1 MPKPEAK
8 HTRKQPDASKP
19 SKTAVSVRMRNSMIF
34 VAVFLI
40 LIGFGASIYHLVI
53 YQVIESE
60 SYRSRAEDQQL
71 LDSAI
76 KPNRGTIYDA
86 NMSVLASSTSVYNLI
101 VSPYDMYKAGTNVN
115 MVATKFSELFGLSV
129 ETLIEQFLQTE
140 NKYIKV
146 KSKLDKPVVDEI
158 QTWMSDYNAT
168 EAAKTSPI
176 AGITFENDTKRA
188 YPYGSF
194 ASNVLGF
201 IGSDG
206 NGIVGLEL
214 KYNDILTGT
223 NGRVVSA
230 RNANGGKVNGDYEAV
245 YEAQDGN
252 SLVLTIDENIQNSLE
267 KYLGN
272 AVTEHNVANRG
283 FGIVMNVNTG
293 AILGMATLP
302 TFDLNDPFTLY
313 DQTLADTISA
323 IEDEATRTETRRT
336 AQQSMWRNKAVSDVY
351 EPGSVFKVV
360 TASAALDSGKASL
373 DTSFGCSGKIA
384 VADHTMRC
392 AKDEGHGTLNFFGG
406 LNESCNPYFIQ
417 LAWQLGADTFCDYLQ
432 AFGFYEKT
440 GIDMNNEAKSVVY
453 ARDKMNITELSSS
466 AFGQSSTVTGIQM
479 ITAVAAAV
487 NGGYLVEPYT
497 VQQIID
503 SNGNI
508 IENHE
513 TVVKRQVISEE
524 TSATMASLLERTVDK
539 SKEATA
545 HNSAAYVA
553 GYRVGGKSGTSQK
566 QSVIVGN
573 EDDHLRIA
581 SFCGFAP
588 ADDPEVAVLIVLD
601 EPNSP
606 LNTSYGGRLCGPV
619 VGSVIADIMP
629 YLNID
634 PEYSEEDLANMSVTV
649 PTLTGEN
656 NTLSAAQVSLNSLGL
671 NYRIVGNGATVTY
684 QYPASGT
691 SLERQSTVVLY
702 TEEGSEGTVVT
713 VPDVSGKSITLAQEM
728 LKGVTLNMSADGV
741 TTDGTG
747 VQAVEQSIAPG
758 TEVPMGTVV
767 TVTFHDV
774 AATD

>member
-1 MPKPEAK
+1 
-8 HTRKQPDASKP
+8 
-19 SKTAVSVRMRNSMIF
+19 
-34 VAVFLI
+34 
-40 LIGFGASIYHLVI
+40 
-53 YQVIESE
+53 
-60 SYRSRAEDQQL
+60 
-71 LDSAI
+71 
-76 KPNRGTIYDA
+76 
-86 NMSVLASSTSVYNLI
+86 
-101 VSPYDMYKAGTNVN
+101 
-115 MVATKFSELFGLSV
+115 
-129 ETLIEQFLQTE
+129 
-140 NKYIKV
+140 
-146 KSKLDKPVVDEI
+146 
-158 QTWMSDYNAT
+158 
-168 EAAKTSPI
+168 
-176 AGITFENDTKRA
+176 
-188 YPYGSF
+188 
-194 ASNVLGF
+194 
-201 IGSDG
+201 
-206 NGIVGLEL
+206 
-214 KYNDILTGT
+214 
-223 NGRVVSA
+223 
-230 RNANGGKVNGDYEAV
+230 
-245 YEAQDGN
+245 
-252 SLVLTIDENIQNSLE
+252 
-267 KYLGN
+267 
-272 AVTEHNVANRG
+272 
-283 FGIVMNVNTG
+283 
-293 AILGMATLP
+293 
-302 TFDLNDPFTLY
+302 
-313 DQTLADTISA
+313 
-323 IEDEATRTETRRT
+323 
-336 AQQSMWRNKAVSDVY
+336 
-351 EPGSVFKVV
+351 
-360 TASAALDSGKASL
+360 
-373 DTSFGCSGKIA
+373 
-384 VADHTMRC
+384 
-392 AKDEGHGTLNFFGG
+392 
-406 LNESCNPYFIQ
+406 
-417 LAWQLGADTFCDYLQ
+417 
-432 AFGFYEKT
+432 
-440 GIDMNNEAKSVVY
+440 
-453 ARDKMNITELSSS
+453 MNITELSSS